1 LAASVQ
7 HTPNKRN
14 VEMIPILLM
23 AFLYFA
29 PLTYFI
35 LTGSDLWMGFW
46 ICSTFVV
53 LLLGS
58 WAF

>member
-1 LAASVQ
+1 
-7 HTPNKRN
+7 
-14 VEMIPILLM
+14 MIPILLM